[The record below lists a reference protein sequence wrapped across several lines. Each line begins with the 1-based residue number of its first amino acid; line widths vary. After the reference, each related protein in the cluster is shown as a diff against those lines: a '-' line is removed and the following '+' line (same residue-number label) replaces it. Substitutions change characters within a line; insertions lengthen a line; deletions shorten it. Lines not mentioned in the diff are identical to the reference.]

1 MSFVHKGTNFPWF
14 NLIFETVELG
24 CYTLAHI
31 DTQLESTRSLEF
43 KIIPGQH
50 AQSDDETAV
59 ALSRV
64 DNYLPLKLF
73 RS

>member
-50 AQSDDETAV
+50 AQSDGESVTVGGFQNAH
-59 ALSRV
+59 
-64 DNYLPLKLF
+64 LPLRLF